1 MEQEQVGR
9 SPLRGSGHS
18 GSAPSPVPGLGH
30 SASVP
35 NAPHGLLRALVAA
48 DIEREGPTSSTMV
61 RAGLLADILDQHA
74 ELLEAGE
81 RLLAVFDQQRM
92 TAAER
97 IIVGVSDAGLR
108 TEGNAA
114 IEALRAAI
122 AKATGAS

>member
-9 SPLRGSGHS
+9 SPLRGSDHS

-74 ELLEAGE
+74 ELLEALTA
-81 RLLAVFDQQRM
+81 LLATSGEVEIIDRSLRPGDVWADFGIAKRM
-92 TAAER
+92 AQ
-97 IIVGVSDAGLR
+97 
-108 TEGNAA
+108 N
-114 IEALRAAI
+114 AI
-122 AKATGAS
+122 AKARGQ